1 MFAFVLY
8 YYIIF
13 YLNSL
18 PQIPI
23 CFVIQDQKQ
32 MALDKREMGKNRG
45 RGRERKTVIRIYYTS
60 IYRNNLFI
68 IKP

>member
-13 YLNSL
+13 YLIIL

-23 CFVIQDQKQ
+23 FFVIRDQKQ
-32 MALDKREMGKNRG
+32 MALDGKEMGKNRG
-45 RGRERKTVIRIYYTS
+45 RGRERETVIRI
-60 IYRNNLFI
+60 
-68 IKP
+68 